1 MCAPH
6 AGLNMKMSVYHNDD
20 DHCVAHTHTISTL
33 IRKPREKTTEL
44 ATIEVV
50 VVVAVV
56 DAAIIGIV

>member
-1 MCAPH
+1 
-6 AGLNMKMSVYHNDD
+6 MSVYHNDD